1 MFPRN
6 MFQRFEGAIILE
18 PRATFNGERNREA
31 TFMNARLR
39 LSAAVAL
46 AAGMLAASPAFAIDP
61 GRTAPSFDLPLMD
74 GSGRAGSDEL
84 FSKHEYTFL
93 VFWRSSC
100 PHCVE
105 SLLGCERFYRIYGGE
120 DVAVLGIN
128 TDDRDRLAARGVLE
142 SNIITFPQALD
153 AGGMAAASYGI
164 PFETFALYLVG
175 RGGAVLGA
183 RFEPEGD
190 AGAAMEEM
198 LRQGESPVVTSEEPR
213 AVPVAPGDS
222 GAPGQGRSFSWH
234 GRQRIRLLAVD
245 ARGADATGL
254 YGEPVDPQRS
264 VQYRLEVEAS
274 MRLAK
279 GLRAGGLLR
288 IGNEGKKVLASGPE
302 YLGSEWGSAFAEI
315 EAAAFRARIGYFKI
329 AMTPFTLM
337 RWDGD
342 DSPRVGGDTGCGCGG
357 PAAGALLVESLEELG
372 PDLTFEGAIAAHAA
386 SGFETRIFYA
396 IPRRAIETS
405 YSANRFGGAE
415 RARYSQEIAGFE
427 SRWQRLDRRTGSF
440 WKAGAHAIASF
451 ENRRSV
457 DFYALGYLSE
467 DPWIETRTLTFTGE
481 APLARYARLRGEI
494 VAWNDTKERGIVT
507 ADGLVDVSRKG
518 GGGYGGI
525 AIEKPLGPSL
535 LVDYLRLARGFSTP
549 YSALSYE
556 ENTEGVRASAR
567 MPLFGDLLSI
577 SLFHKRLREAD
588 LAPSEAERGQI
599 SISGASLDLGL
610 WGSLGAGLG
619 ALEKKTWRDGEMSS
633 SRSSRKGIVGELRYE
648 FEKIGTVRLRYE
660 RIDYAETAPVA
671 TESAT
676 NMYSLYSSIEF

>member
-1 MFPRN
+1 
-6 MFQRFEGAIILE
+6 
-18 PRATFNGERNREA
+18 
-31 TFMNARLR
+31 MNARLR
-39 LSAAVAL
+39 LGGATLLAAAIFAGSAAL
-46 AAGMLAASPAFAIDP
+46 AVEP
-61 GRTAPSFDLPLMD
+61 GQTAPAFDLPLAD
-74 GSGRAGSDEL
+74 GGGSALSDEL

-120 DVAVLGIN
+120 DIAVLGIN
-128 TDDRDRLAARGVLE
+128 ADDRDRLAARGVIE
-142 SNIITFPQALD
+142 SNGITFPQALD
-153 AGGMAAASYGI
+153 AGGTAAAGYGI
-164 PFETFALYLVG
+164 PFETFALCLVG
-175 RGGAVLGA
+175 RGGAVLGV
-183 RFEPEGD
+183 RFDPEGD

-198 LRQGESPVVTSEEPR
+198 LRQGESPVGTNEGSQ
-213 AVPVAPGDS
+213 AAPGATGDR
-222 GAPGQGRSFSWH
+222 GAPGEGRAFSWH

-245 ARGADATGL
+245 SRGADATGL
-254 YGEPVDPQRS
+254 YGEPVDPRRS
-264 VQYRLEVEAS
+264 VQYRLEIEAS

-288 IGNEGKKVLASGPE
+288 IGNEGKKVIASGPE

-315 EAAAFRARIGYFKI
+315 EASAFRARIGYFKI
-329 AMTPFTLM
+329 VMTPFTLM
-337 RWDGD
+337 RWDRD
-342 DSPRVGGDTGCGCGG
+342 DSPSVGGDTGCGCGG

-372 PDLTFEGAIAAHAA
+372 PDLTFEGAIVGHAA

-396 IPRRAIETS
+396 IPRRAIETG
-405 YSANRFGGAE
+405 YSAYRFGGAA
-415 RARYSQEIAGFE
+415 RAEYSQEIAGFE

-467 DPWIETRTLTFTGE
+467 DSWTETRTLTFTAE
-481 APLARYARLRGEI
+481 APLARCARLRGEI
-494 VAWNDTKERGIVT
+494 VAWNDTKERGVAT
-507 ADGLVDVSRKG
+507 ADGLVDVSRTG

-525 AIEKPLGPSL
+525 AVEKPLGPSL

-567 MPLFGDLLSI
+567 MPFLDDRLSI

-588 LAPSEAERGQI
+588 LAPPETEREQI
-599 SISGASLDLGL
+599 SLSGASLDLRL
-610 WGSLGAGLG
+610 RGSLGAGLG
-619 ALEKKTWRDGEMSS
+619 VLEKKTWRDGEIQSF
-633 SRSSRKGIVGELRYE
+633 RSSRRGVVGELRWE

-660 RIDYAETAPVA
+660 RIDYSETAPAA
-671 TESAT
+671 TESST